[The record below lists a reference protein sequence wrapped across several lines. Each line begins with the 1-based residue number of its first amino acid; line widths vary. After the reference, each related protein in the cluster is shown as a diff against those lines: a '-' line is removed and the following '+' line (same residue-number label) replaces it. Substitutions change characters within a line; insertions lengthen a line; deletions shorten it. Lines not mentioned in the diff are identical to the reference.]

1 MRVRDLFEGEVGGG
15 VGEQTRGCPR
25 VVCRFG
31 VVVEV
36 ALILAF
42 LAGERCGSALLSSS
56 TIRRFNADRFG
67 SAASALL

>member
-25 VVCRFG
+25 VARRFG

-36 ALILAF
+36 ALIFAF
-42 LAGERCGSALLSSS
+42 LVGERCDSTLLSSS
-56 TIRRFNADRFG
+56 TIGRFNADRFG
-67 SAASALL
+67 SATTTLL